1 MIPTDFSPAEW
12 LTTSQAAELM
22 GYNYAHVRYLVRK
35 GLVVGF
41 KLGRDWLVRRDSALA
56 YLEEITR
63 LGPAKHDPWRSGAR
77 QQRKEET

>member
-41 KLGRDWLVRRDSALA
+41 KLGRDWLVKR
-56 YLEEITR
+56 
-63 LGPAKHDPWRSGAR
+63 
-77 QQRKEET
+77 